1 MSMSYILKTFLNKKI
16 VLYNSLIDETNE
28 EISNINQEIKTL
40 LGNKNQLLVTKID
53 AQNQTSLV
61 SKMLS
66 AINS

>member
-1 MSMSYILKTFLNKKI
+1 MSYILKTFLNKKI

-53 AQNQTSLV
+53 AQNQTTLV